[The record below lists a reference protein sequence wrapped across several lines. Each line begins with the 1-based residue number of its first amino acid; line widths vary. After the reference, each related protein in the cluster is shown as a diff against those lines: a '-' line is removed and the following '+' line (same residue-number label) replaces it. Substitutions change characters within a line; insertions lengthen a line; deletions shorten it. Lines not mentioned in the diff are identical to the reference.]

1 MDREEVLMSTKDG
14 NGNGGRHEINAT
26 LNLRFEKGRYDE
38 ATVDWIEEQA
48 KPIVTRSV
56 DTCWNKALDYGGG
69 TVADSGDTGLT
80 VQGEPI
86 RFFCVVSAAPDGTVR
101 LAYAYIGRSEWL
113 QKMWEP
119 IRHEMEQDRENS
131 GYNQLLKSL
140 RVVMRGVAEKDRAK
154 VLVVMRMLAP
164 PRECAVIDTYL
175 RELEEEQNL

>member
-1 MDREEVLMSTKDG
+1 MSTKDG

-38 ATVDWIEEQA
+38 ATVDWIEEQV

-69 TVADSGDTGLT
+69 TAADSGDTELT
-80 VQGEPI
+80 VQGEPL

-101 LAYAYIGRSEWL
+101 AAYAYIGRPEWL

-119 IRHEMEQDRENS
+119 IMREIEQDRENS
-131 GYNQLLKSL
+131 GHNQLLKSL
-140 RVVMRGVAEKDRAK
+140 REVMRAATEKDRAK
-154 VLVVMRMLAP
+154 ILGLLRMLVP
-164 PRECAVIDTYL
+164 PKACAVIDDYL
-175 RELEEEQNL
+175 WETKNP